1 MTGPE
6 HGWSDAA
13 QTRSGY
19 DAAAEAYADHLGDE
33 LDGKPLDRALLAMF
47 AEEVGPGAE
56 VLDVGCGP
64 GNITAHLAG
73 LGLAAAGLDL
83 SPGMIDVAH
92 HRYPELSFDVGSVLE
107 LPATGRFAGA
117 VAMYSLIHF
126 DLDTLQVALERI
138 QGALR
143 PGAPVL
149 VTFHIGEEVRH
160 LEELFGVAVTLD
172 FTFFTVE
179 DVLVRLD
186 RAGFVVGSVTTR
198 APYPDVEVATQR
210 AYLLARKVGSPAG

>member
-1 MTGPE
+1 MTRPDYE
-6 HGWSDAA
+6 WPAA
-13 QTRSGY
+13 TQTRRGY
-19 DAAAEAYADHLGDE
+19 DAAAEVYAEHLSNE
-33 LDGKPLDRALLAMF
+33 LDGKPLDRALLALF

-64 GNITAHLAG
+64 GHITAHLAG
-73 LGLAAAGLDL
+73 LGLKAIGLDL
-83 SPGMIDVAH
+83 SAGMIDVARRRH
-92 HRYPELSFDVGSVLE
+92 PELTFDVGSVLD
-107 LPATGRFAGA
+107 LPPSGRFAGV

-138 QGALR
+138 RGALR

-160 LEELFGVAVTLD
+160 IEELFGAAVTLD

-186 RAGFVVGSVTTR
+186 RAGFVVESATTR
-198 APYPDVEVATQR
+198 APYPEAEVATRR
-210 AYLLARKVGSPAG
+210 AYLLARKVGNGGQ